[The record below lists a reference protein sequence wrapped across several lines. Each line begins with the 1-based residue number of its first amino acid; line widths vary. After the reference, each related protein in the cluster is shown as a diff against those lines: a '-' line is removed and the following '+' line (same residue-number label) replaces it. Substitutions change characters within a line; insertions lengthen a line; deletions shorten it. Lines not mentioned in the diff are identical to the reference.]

1 MNRRI
6 AIRDLTLALGGLVSI
21 PAWASNGW
29 NINSLPINASLFR
42 TVEQDMLSM
51 IVETII
57 PDSSTIG
64 AKSLGVPAFLEKMLQ
79 DCYEAQVSE
88 NVKNGLIAVD
98 ASAQKQFGKAFAVCN
113 TQQKQ
118 QILLGFEKDEDTKL
132 KDFYSLV
139 KNLTIL
145 GYTTSEY
152 VQTEFLHYN
161 MAPGH
166 YYGCVPL
173 KN

>member
-1 MNRRI
+1 MNRRL
-6 AIRDLTLALGGLVSI
+6 AIRDLALTFGGLVSL

-29 NINSLPINASLFR
+29 NAHSFQIAPGFFR
-42 TVEQDMLSM
+42 TSEKAILEL

-57 PDSSTIG
+57 PESATKG
-64 AKSLGVPAFLEKMLQ
+64 AVSLGVPAFLEKMLK
-79 DCYEAQVSE
+79 DCYEQPITE
-88 NVKNGLIAVD
+88 NVKNGLAATD
-98 ASAQKQFGKAFAVCN
+98 ATAQKLYGKSFANCD

-118 QILLGFEKDEDTKL
+118 QILLGFEKSEDAGL

-139 KNLTIL
+139 KNLTIV

-166 YYGCVPL
+166 YYGCVPV
-173 KN
+173 KK

>member
-6 AIRDLTLALGGLVSI
+6 AIRDLSLALGGLVSL
-21 PAWASNGW
+21 PTWASDGW
-29 NINSLPINASLFR
+29 NASSFLIEKGYFNAL
-42 TVEQDMLSM
+42 EGNLLSV

-57 PDSSTIG
+57 PESTTKG
-64 AKSLGVPAFLEKMLQ
+64 AKSLGVPAFVEKMLQ
-79 DCYEAQVSE
+79 DCYEKEVSL
-88 NVKNGLIAVD
+88 NVKNGLA
-98 ASAQKQFGKAFAVCN
+98 ATEMLAQQQFGKVFVACD
-113 TQQKQ
+113 TKQKEA
-118 QILLGFEKDEDTKL
+118 ILLGFEKNEDMKL
-132 KDFYSLV
+132 KEYYGLV

-166 YYGCVPL
+166 YYGCVSVNP
-173 KN
+173 

>member
-1 MNRRI
+1 MNRRL
-6 AIRDLTLALGGLVSI
+6 AIRDLTLTFGGLVSL

-29 NINSLPINASLFR
+29 NAHSFEITPGFFKTSEKAVLEL
-42 TVEQDMLSM
+42 
-51 IVETII
+51 IVDTII
-57 PDSSTIG
+57 PESATKG
-64 AKSLGVPAFLEKMLQ
+64 AVSLGVPAFLETMLK
-79 DCYEAQVSE
+79 DCYEASVTD
-88 NVKNGLIAVD
+88 NVKSGLATTD
-98 ASAQKQFGKAFAVCN
+98 TTAQKLYAKSFANCA

-118 QILLGFEKDEDTKL
+118 QILLGFEKSEDAGL
-132 KDFYSLV
+132 KDFYSLI

-166 YYGCVPL
+166 YYGCVPV
-173 KN
+173 KK

>member
-6 AIRDLTLALGGLVSI
+6 AIRDLSIALGGLVSI

-29 NINSLPINASLFR
+29 NAHSLKTSSGFFQ
-42 TVEQDMLSM
+42 TSEQQMLEL

-57 PDSSTIG
+57 PESDTKG

-79 DCYEAQVSE
+79 DCYEKRVAE
-88 NVKNGLIAVD
+88 NVKNGLVSTD
-98 ASAQKQFGKAFAVCN
+98 TTAQKQFGKPFANCD
-113 TQQKQ
+113 TAQKQ
-118 QILLGFEKDEDTKL
+118 QILQGFEKSDNTQL

-152 VQTEFLHYN
+152 VQTEFLNYN

-166 YYGCVPL
+166 YYGCVPV
-173 KN
+173 KK

>member
-21 PAWASNGW
+21 PAWATNGW
-29 NINSLPINASLFR
+29 NANSLPINASLFKP
-42 TVEQDMLSM
+42 TEQNMLEI

-57 PDSSTIG
+57 PESSTKG
-64 AKSLGVPAFLEKMLQ
+64 AKSLGVPAFLQKMLQ
-79 DCYEAQVSE
+79 DCYEAPISD
-88 NVKNGLIAVD
+88 NIKKGLSMTD
-98 ASAQKQFGKAFAVCN
+98 ATAQKQFGKTFASCD

-118 QILLGFEKDEDTKL
+118 EILLGFERSEDAKL
-132 KDFYSLV
+132 KDFYGLV

-166 YYGCVPL
+166 YYGCVSV
-173 KN
+173 KK

>member
-21 PAWASNGW
+21 PAWATSGW
-29 NINSLPINASLFR
+29 NAHSLPINSGLFKP
-42 TVEQDMLSM
+42 TEQNILEI

-57 PDSSTIG
+57 PESSTKG
-64 AKSLGVPAFLEKMLQ
+64 AKSLGVPAFLQKMLQ
-79 DCYEAQVSE
+79 DCYEAPVSE
-88 NVKNGLIAVD
+88 NIKNGLSATDTI
-98 ASAQKQFGKAFAVCN
+98 AQKQFSKAFASCD

-118 QILLGFEKDEDTKL
+118 QILLGLEKSEDTKL

-145 GYTTSEY
+145 GYTTSE
-152 VQTEFLHYN
+152 
-161 MAPGH
+161 
-166 YYGCVPL
+166 
-173 KN
+173 